1 MYNSSKPLID
11 NAKKP
16 GVIGK
21 LGKLI
26 GGIVTLLI
34 VITIG
39 LSLFIR
45 FYLTEERLK
54 GLILP
59 PAETALARTVT
70 LGNIDVGL
78 FSGITVKNL
87 AIKEADNSTDFLSMD
102 TFVLHYNLLPLLQKK
117 LVISEVVIDR
127 PTCRVHRDKDGHF
140 NFESLALLADKPT
153 ATPKPASTPAADAA
167 LPIALTV
174 DRITINKA
182 RVMVSDV
189 KKELPEVDAT
199 ASADIAVAVGTSLA
213 DLKFQG
219 EFDFASDIIHG
230 ALKPH
235 LSGKGTF
242 DNRSATCTLAV
253 DIDQQQFNIVAGA
266 DNLLA
271 KPLPP
276 LKLDISAATLNID
289 TLMAMTE
296 KLPKPAASDKDRK
309 TPAAKAT
316 TAPAGKT
323 GEKTTLAAGLPPGLD
338 LTGSVKVDKA
348 LYKKLA
354 VRDFSLAYTL
364 KDGIA
369 TIKDLSFK
377 TAGGTLAGK
386 AKVDLTKADPDF
398 SGALNIA
405 ALQLQELLGNFVS
418 PQANILSGGMASEL
432 TFAGRG
438 FTADLLKK
446 HLNLEATYGMQGA
459 QLAETPISATIARV
473 LQIEALRNLALNNV
487 DGNLRIKNGVLNLHS
502 ELAGNGIKAQTDGT
516 VGINDGR
523 LNLPLKL
530 EFSGAMAE
538 QLRNKASFLKYLS
551 SADGVTALNLKLSG
565 TTEAP
570 KAALDQA
577 AVEKQVKEQLKQK
590 ITEEIG
596 KKIFKTPQNGDSTDA
611 AAPAKR
617 LLKGLF
623 GN

>member
-1 MYNSSKPLID
+1 MYDSSRPLILEP
-11 NAKKP
+11 KKP
-16 GVIGK
+16 GMAGK
-21 LGKLI
+21 VCKLI
-26 GGIVTLLI
+26 GGLLTLLI
-34 VITIG
+34 VILVG

-54 GLILP
+54 GMILP

-70 LGNIDVGL
+70 MGNIDVGL
-78 FSGITVKNL
+78 FSGITIRDL
-87 AIKEADNSTDFLSMD
+87 AVKEADNSADFLTMNK
-102 TFVLHYNLLPLLQKK
+102 FVLHYNLLPLLQKK
-117 LVISEVVIDR
+117 LIISEVVIDQ
-127 PTCRVHRDKDGHF
+127 PSCRVHRDKTGRF
-140 NFESLALLADKPT
+140 NFESLAVLADKP
-153 ATPKPASTPAADAA
+153 ATSTKPASSSAAA

-174 DRITINKA
+174 DRVTISKA
-182 RVMVSDV
+182 HLTVSDAQ
-189 KKELPEVDAT
+189 KELPAIDAT
-199 ASADIAVAVGTSLA
+199 ASSDITVTVGTTLA
-213 DLKFQG
+213 DLQFRG
-219 EFDFASDIIHG
+219 DFNFVADIIHG
-230 ALKPH
+230 AIKPH
-235 LSGKGTF
+235 LNGKGTF

-253 DIDQQQFNIVAGA
+253 DIDQQRFNIVAGA

-289 TLMAMTE
+289 TLLAMTE
-296 KLPKPAASDKDRK
+296 KLPQPAAAKKGRK
-309 TPAAKAT
+309 TPAAHRT
-316 TAPAGKT
+316 TAAAGKQQP
-323 GEKTTLAAGLPPGLD
+323 KSALAAGLPPGLN

-364 KDGIA
+364 QNGVA
-369 TIKDLSFK
+369 TISALSFK
-377 TAGGTLAGK
+377 TAGGTIAGK

-405 ALQLQELLGNFVS
+405 ALQLQELLANFVS
-418 PQANILSGGMASEL
+418 PQANILSGGMATEL
-432 TFAGRG
+432 TFSGRG
-438 FTADLLKK
+438 FTTDLLKK

-487 DGNLRIKNGVLNLHS
+487 DGNLHIKNGVLNLHS

-551 SADGVTALNLKLSG
+551 STDGVTALNLKLTG

-596 KKIFKTPQNGDSTDA
+596 KKIFGTPQNEDSNDA

-617 LLKGLF
+617 LFKGLF